1 MVERLHATI
10 ESYFHRQMQLPHG
23 EVLSNAKKKMMQY
36 FTRL

>member
-1 MVERLHATI
+1 MVEGLHATI

-23 EVLSNAKKKMMQY
+23 EGLSIAKKKMLQY